1 MKNNTKLRI
10 HVPKHLFESL
20 IQEVLAEGK
29 GVKGDHAMKLTSK
42 MLKMHETRAKKA
54 KEEKLDEL
62 SAGLKQRAM
71 NKALQQAADQ
81 DQTGDVL
88 KQYRRLDQ
96 YRTSRDHVDPSLQPE
111 GDKIA
116 SQMYRNGGTCD
127 IHVQREN
134 NAVRLEF
141 KGTGSPSVVILVT
154 PKGYKFL
161 RGSINDVHAVA
172 RPLEK
177 FINKVRSTEIA
188 ESNELEESETLNED
202 MPSAQELIGIIAG
215 IGSLGLGGM
224 AVAKIQDY
232 IKKKNPE
239 LYKKLE
245 DTHAT
250 MDKAYRG
257 GIDE

>member
-1 MKNNTKLRI
+1 MGGSEEEGDEEALYESRLRGAI
-10 HVPKHLFESL
+10 RL
-20 IQEVLAEGK
+20 EV
-29 GVKGDHAMKLTSK
+29 
-42 MLKMHETRAKKA
+42 KKILR
-54 KEEKLDEL
+54 ENRLDEL
-62 SAGLKQRAM
+62 SPELKQRAM

-96 YRTSRDHVDPSLQPE
+96 YSTARDHVDPSLQPE

-116 SQMYRNGGTCD
+116 SQMFRNGGACH
-127 IHVQREN
+127 IKVEREN

-177 FINKVRSTEIA
+177 FISKVRKAEIVG
-188 ESNELEESETLNED
+188 SNEL
-202 MPSAQELIGIIAG
+202 
-215 IGSLGLGGM
+215 
-224 AVAKIQDY
+224 
-232 IKKKNPE
+232 
-239 LYKKLE
+239 
-245 DTHAT
+245 
-250 MDKAYRG
+250 
-257 GIDE
+257 